1 MRAGNLL
8 DDSMSTHRRPL
19 PAPRRRTP
27 ALLGRRGR
35 RCIVEQCLQVP
46 IAKPLDLE
54 VAPAHRPQQVF
65 VLCPGTQC
73 SGYAAFPVPP
83 PLDGLGQLL
92 DSTAAIDAG
101 QSINGSVVGLA
112 GDFYPPVYP
121 RASLSCDSPALGA
134 IPVPFFG

>member
-8 DDSMSTHRRPL
+8 DDSMRSQLPQL
-19 PAPRRRTP
+19 PAHRRRTP
-27 ALLGRRGR
+27 ALFGPRGR
-35 RCIVEQCLQVP
+35 RCIVEICLQVP

-112 GDFYPPVYP
+112 GGFYPPGYP
-121 RASLSCDSPALGA
+121 RASLFFDSPALRSIRA
-134 IPVPFFG
+134 PLFR